1 MYKSDSLRKKES
13 KNLTDRKTYSNAYVG
28 KLFDSI
34 AHRYD
39 FLNHFLSFGI
49 DKYWRKKAIAALAG
63 VKTDFMLD
71 IATGTG
77 DLAIAATHLPH
88 EKIIGIDISK
98 NMLRLAEEK
107 VKKKGLHNRIFF
119 QEGTGELLPFPEE
132 TFDATMVA
140 FGVRNFEN
148 LRDGLAEM
156 HRVLKKNG
164 VALILEFSKPR
175 SFLFSRLFSFY
186 FKIIL
191 PFVGGQISNH
201 RKAYHYLP
209 DTVMEFPDR
218 EDFSLLLRNSGFNKV
233 SFQPLT
239 FGIVTLYLAEK

>member
-1 MYKSDSLRKKES
+1 MYKTDSIEKRDGE
-13 KNLTDRKTYSNAYVG
+13 NLTDRKMYSNAYVG

-39 FLNHFLSFGI
+39 FLNHLLSLGI
-49 DKYWRKKAIAALAG
+49 DKYWRKKAIARLAG
-63 VKTDFMLD
+63 VKTDFILD

-98 NMLRLAEEK
+98 NMLRLAEKK

-119 QEGTGELLPFPEE
+119 QEGSGEHLPFPDE
-132 TFDATMVA
+132 TFDVTMVA

-148 LRDGLAEM
+148 LRGGLAEM

-175 SFLFSRLFSFY
+175 SFLFSRLYSFY
-186 FKIIL
+186 FKRIL
-191 PFVGGQISNH
+191 PLVGGTISNH
-201 RKAYHYLP
+201 KEAYRYLP
-209 DTVMEFPDR
+209 NTVMEFPDR
-218 EDFSLLLRNSGFNKV
+218 EDFSLLLGNSGFNKV

-239 FGIVTLYLAEK
+239 FGIATFYLAEK